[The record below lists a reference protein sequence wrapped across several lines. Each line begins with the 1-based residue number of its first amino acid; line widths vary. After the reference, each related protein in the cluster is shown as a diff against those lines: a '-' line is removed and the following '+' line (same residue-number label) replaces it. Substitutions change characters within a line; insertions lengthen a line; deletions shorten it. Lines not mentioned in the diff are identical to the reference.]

1 MAPDSTGLEAYA
13 TTCQPFGMEKI
24 VIIGA
29 GLIGATLAFQLARS
43 GRAVTVVEAGLP
55 AQAASGRSFGWI
67 NASFALS
74 EAHFALRVA
83 GMAAHKR
90 LARAVPGHHRTSGCL
105 WWEEA
110 GAAFEATAT
119 RLQAAGYPLE
129 RLGRA
134 GVLAR
139 EPALKTPPKEALFFP
154 TEGWVDA
161 AALTHA
167 LLAASGA
174 QVLSGVSAQVVTKA
188 GKVTGVSTALGSIAA
203 DQVVIAAGI
212 GAPALLT
219 PLGLTLPMLHRPG
232 LMLRTAPVALRLS
245 HIVAA
250 PEQEIRQDA
259 EGCLLAPAAAF
270 HQSDE
275 GGDLADPLAQAE
287 AAMARIGALLGLS
300 GLQAERVVQA
310 ERPVPGDGLPVVGA
324 VPGVAGLWLSVMH
337 SGVTLAAIAAE
348 GLAGEMAG
356 RGVLPVL
363 RPFQPVR
370 LLHST

>member
-1 MAPDSTGLEAYA
+1 
-13 TTCQPFGMEKI
+13 
-24 VIIGA
+24 
-29 GLIGATLAFQLARS
+29 
-43 GRAVTVVEAGLP
+43 
-55 AQAASGRSFGWI
+55 
-67 NASFALS
+67 
-74 EAHFALRVA
+74 
-83 GMAAHKR
+83 
-90 LARAVPGHHRTSGCL
+90 
-105 WWEEA
+105 
-110 GAAFEATAT
+110 
-119 RLQAAGYPLE
+119 LQAAGYPLE

-167 LLAASGA
+167 RLAASGA

-188 GKVTGVSTALGSIAA
+188 GKVTGVSTALGSISA

-212 GAPALLT
+212 GAPALLA

-245 HIVAA
+245 HILAA